1 MIKNRC
7 TSVNTFRY
15 KNQCTRLPVSYCFPS
30 AINASLSKI
39 LANTATYPL
48 ETIRLLTL
56 SKNEQKNVNLFV
68 GYGTYLPYCIF
79 SNIITYHTLYVC
91 LSLISIVNYDLKL
104 LFASCITAFATSFYK
119 IPYSY
124 FLKNRIIGVN
134 VSLSKLYIP
143 SYYIKAFAATVCE
156 DIPELFIKIFCSNC
170 VKIYFPFLSV
180 IHSSMLIA
188 IVTSLIL
195 CPVEFWKTSILCNTK
210 KMRLSVKTV
219 AIRLIISLVNL
230 FVFFYS
236 FNIFNTQS
244 FNMI

>member
-1 MIKNRC
+1 
-7 TSVNTFRY
+7 
-15 KNQCTRLPVSYCFPS
+15 
-30 AINASLSKI
+30 
-39 LANTATYPL
+39 
-48 ETIRLLTL
+48 
-56 SKNEQKNVNLFV
+56 
-68 GYGTYLPYCIF
+68 
-79 SNIITYHTLYVC
+79 
-91 LSLISIVNYDLKL
+91 
-104 LFASCITAFATSFYK
+104 
-119 IPYSY
+119 
-124 FLKNRIIGVN
+124 
-134 VSLSKLYIP
+134 
-143 SYYIKAFAATVCE
+143 
-156 DIPELFIKIFCSNC
+156 
-170 VKIYFPFLSV
+170 LSV